1 MDLIY
6 YDKVVDYDMERIKL
20 EKRMER
26 ERSKLPDDSSR
37 QEYDRWDG
45 SASFTPAPPEVS
57 GQDNIVTGGGDG
69 PGDRPSVIVSAQ
81 SLPGDGGAGKDWPA
95 AVPVSLTASIQV
107 NGGYDGA
114 STASG
119 GSYLGG
125 DVLAGGC
132 P

>member
-1 MDLIY
+1 
-6 YDKVVDYDMERIKL
+6 
-20 EKRMER
+20 MER
-26 ERSKLPDDSSR
+26 ERSKLPDDISR

-45 SASFTPAPPEVS
+45 SASFTPAPE
-57 GQDNIVTGGGDG
+57 VTGGGDG

-81 SLPGDGGAGKDWPA
+81 SLPSDGAIKDWPA

-107 NGGYDGA
+107 NGGDGGA
-114 STASG
+114 STAGG

>member
-1 MDLIY
+1 
-6 YDKVVDYDMERIKL
+6 VVDYDMERIKL

-26 ERSKLPDDSSR
+26 ERSKLPDDISR

-45 SASFTPAPPEVS
+45 SASFTPAPE
-57 GQDNIVTGGGDG
+57 VTGGGDG
-69 PGDRPSVIVSAQ
+69 LVDRPSVIVSAQ

-95 AVPVSLTASIQV
+95 VVPVSLTASIQV
-107 NGGYDGA
+107 NGGDGGA

>member
-1 MDLIY
+1 M
-6 YDKVVDYDMERIKL
+6 VDYDTERIKL

-26 ERSKLPDDSSR
+26 ERSKLPDDISR
-37 QEYDRWDG
+37 QEFDRWDG
-45 SASFTPAPPEVS
+45 SASFTPAPSEVS

-69 PGDRPSVIVSAQ
+69 PSDRPSVIVSAQ
-81 SLPGDGGAGKDWPA
+81 SLPSGGAGKDWPA

-107 NGGYDGA
+107 NGGDGGA

-119 GSYLGG
+119 GSYFGG
-125 DVLAGGC
+125 NVLAGGC